1 MSSVTRTIASGCM
14 LAAAMKLNVDGV
26 QVSVLS
32 YGSWVSF
39 HNQVDVKQ
47 VRCFVLL
54 LLLPAGSVPHKCE

>member
-1 MSSVTRTIASGCM
+1 MARIVWIDAIGSSGC
-14 LAAAMKLNVDGV
+14 GV

-47 VRCFVLL
+47 VRPDVQAGFCLL
-54 LLLPAGSVPHKCE
+54 TGGSAACT